1 MTLWPPL
8 YSGGCFGPL
17 IDLVL
22 VGPRTPGWLPPFTH
36 VFENPRNKAC
46 LAWRLATPLRCL
58 QPATVASTQ
67 SLAVHVAC
75 GVVVAA
81 TAPALPAT
89 LPARDCLSLRPTVP
103 VIPAHLNMRGMAQ
116 SGVPASAELRMSA
129 ATFTPGEKEHK
140 TPIKTTSAVPQKR
153 ARVVW
158 RLAPPLFV

>member
-1 MTLWPPL
+1 MW
-8 YSGGCFGPL
+8 GCFGPL

-36 VFENPRNKAC
+36 VFENPRNKQAC

-89 LPARDCLSLRPTVP
+89 LPARDCLSLR
-103 VIPAHLNMRGMAQ
+103 NG
-116 SGVPASAELRMSA
+116 ASHPRSPQHARHGAKWSPSLCRAEDERRDLHA
-129 ATFTPGEKEHK
+129 G
-140 TPIKTTSAVPQKR
+140 
-153 ARVVW
+153 
-158 RLAPPLFV
+158 